1 VQNCFGAPRFEYT
14 LQNRRVSDIP
24 TFEWTL
30 FDRPL
35 MATFEIVERD
45 WIIAGS
51 SQRFAC
57 VTADE
62 PCAARDKDV
71 LHRQCR

>member
-1 VQNCFGAPRFEYT
+1 
-14 LQNRRVSDIP
+14 
-24 TFEWTL
+24 
-30 FDRPL
+30 

-71 LHRQCR
+71 FHRQCR